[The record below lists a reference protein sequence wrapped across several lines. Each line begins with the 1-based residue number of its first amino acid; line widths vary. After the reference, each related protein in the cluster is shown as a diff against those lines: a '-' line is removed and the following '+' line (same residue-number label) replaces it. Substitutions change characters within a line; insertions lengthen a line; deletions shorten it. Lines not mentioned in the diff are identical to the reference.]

1 MKIEYLII
9 NEDKEE
15 YSKTVESFKAL
26 LLTSEIFKLKKDQ
39 LIVDSN
45 DLKFHL
51 EKQQVRTND
60 NIFYMCLEANEDQ
73 IDSLEKADDIIHRI
87 IKHYKKYNITTLWD
101 DISIYYGKKL
111 YPIMNH
117 IENQMRKLLYFFM
130 VNALGNN
137 WVKKA
142 TPKEIKEKIGM
153 EPKVENYLHTISFNQ
168 LGKFFFST
176 FPKIELSNIIDKLKK
191 LVKNN
196 EEDKLSELITDF
208 EGKSNWERYF
218 CDQVKGIDLKKDL
231 EKDWSILTEYRNK
244 VAHCKEIHRD
254 DYVQAIE
261 VANRVKDVLER
272 CLSQVGK
279 LELSE
284 DDATAIEHVY
294 KDLGISDF
302 MIHLSSML
310 DNDQTYPTLTLHIET
325 RENHERIKNK
335 QREVM
340 EQYFNTLGEGNM
352 SDQ

>member
-9 NEDKEE
+9 NEEKEE
-15 YSKTVESFKAL
+15 YSKTVESFKSL
-26 LLTSEIFKLKKDQ
+26 LLTSEIFKLKEDQ

-51 EKQQVRTND
+51 EKHQVRTND

-73 IDSLEKADDIIHRI
+73 IDPLEKADDIIHRI

-101 DISIYYGKKL
+101 DISIHYGKKL

-130 VNALGNN
+130 VNALGKN

-153 EPKVENYLHTISFNQ
+153 EPEMENYLHTISFNQ

-176 FPKIELSNIIDKLKK
+176 FPKMELSNIIDKLKK

-196 EEDKLSELITDF
+196 EEDKLSELISDF

-218 CDQVKGIDLKKDL
+218 RDQVKDIDLKKDL
-231 EKDWSILTEYRNK
+231 EDDWSILTEYRNK
-244 VAHCKEIHRD
+244 VAHCKDIHRD
-254 DYVQAIE
+254 DYVQAIK
-261 VANRVKDVLER
+261 VADRVEDVLDK

-279 LELSE
+279 LDLSE
-284 DDATAIEHVY
+284 DDATAIERVY
-294 KDLGISDF
+294 EDLGMSDF

-310 DNDQTYPTLTLHIET
+310 DNAQAYPTLTIPMVK
-325 RENHERIKNK
+325 RKNNERIKKKAEGSN
-335 QREVM
+335 E
-340 EQYFNTLGEGNM
+340 TLF
-352 SDQ
+352 